1 MVWLTSVGLQL
12 EIQLP
17 TPVILDL
24 SSLEVQFSIAK
35 IVGHGITVLQPVD
48 VSCQYI
54 YFLVQLFHLFV
65 TVLCPD
71 LDNPINGTVSQ
82 SGNSEGDTA
91 TYTCDSGY
99 ELVGHQ
105 VLNCQANG
113 TWDTSP
119 PICRCQFSNKIL
131 N

>member
-1 MVWLTSVGLQL
+1 MGLQL
-12 EIQLP
+12 EIQLS

-24 SSLEVQFSIAK
+24 SSLEVQFLIAK
-35 IVGHGITVLQPVD
+35 MVGHGITVLQLVD

-54 YFLVQLFHLFV
+54 YFLQLFHLFV

-71 LDNPINGTVSQ
+71 LDNPANGAVSQ
-82 SGNSEGDTA
+82 TRNSEGDTA

-113 TWDTSP
+113 TWDNSP
-119 PICRCQFSNKIL
+119 PICRC
-131 N
+131 